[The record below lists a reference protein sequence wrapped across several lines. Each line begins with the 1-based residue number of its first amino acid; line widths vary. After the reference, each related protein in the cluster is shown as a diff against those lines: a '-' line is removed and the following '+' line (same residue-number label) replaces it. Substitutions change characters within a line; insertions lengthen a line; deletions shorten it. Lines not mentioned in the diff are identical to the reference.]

1 MDDNRTEGSMDTMVE
16 PKRRR
21 FTIAEYHR
29 MIEAGIFRE
38 KERAELIEGEIIEMS
53 PTGRLHAG
61 TVDRVTAVFFRRL
74 GDRASVRVGGPIL
87 FTDLVS
93 EPQPDVTLL
102 VPRPDSY
109 SGGHPEPADILLV
122 VEVMDASVA
131 YDRGVKRPLY
141 ARAGVVEVWLANVN
155 TRRIEGYRRP
165 SPEGYVESR
174 VFQEDDLLSIQAFPD
189 VTFTVRELLG

>member
-1 MDDNRTEGSMDTMVE
+1 MDDNRTEDSMDTMVE
-16 PKRRR
+16 PKRRL

-29 MIEAGIFRE
+29 MIEAGIFRDG
-38 KERAELIEGEIIEMS
+38 ERAELIEGEIIEMNL
-53 PTGRLHAG
+53 TGRLHAG
-61 TVDRVTAVFFRRL
+61 TVDRVTAVFVRRL
-74 GDRASVRVGGPIL
+74 GDRATVRVGGPIL
-87 FTDLVS
+87 FTALVS

-102 VPRPDSY
+102 VPRPDFY
-109 SGGHPEPADILLV
+109 TGGHPEPADILLV

-131 YDRGVKRPLY
+131 YDRGVKLPLY
-141 ARAGVVEVWLANVN
+141 ARAGIVEVWLANVN